1 MNDAVNWPSLVGV
14 LLILFAVP
22 GAVSAGFEVMF
33 IIARRADPSPGLL
46 LHTFHRLVVALGRL
60 LGLPLAGAILFLQ
73 GWRLDPI
80 LQLAVFILAA
90 GVLIEASGG
99 FAEDLGR
106 WRRGRNGQGGSGDPL
121 DHPSAP

>member
-1 MNDAVNWPSLVGV
+1 MNDALNWPSLVGV

-22 GAVSAGFEVMF
+22 GAVGAGFEVMF
-33 IIARRADPSPGLL
+33 LLSRRADQERGLL
-46 LHTFHRLVVALGRL
+46 LRAFHRMVVALGRL

-90 GVLIEASGG
+90 GVLIEASGA
-99 FAEDLGR
+99 FAEDLRR
-106 WRRGRNGQGGSGDPL
+106 WRHRGHDGPQLPG
-121 DHPSAP
+121 